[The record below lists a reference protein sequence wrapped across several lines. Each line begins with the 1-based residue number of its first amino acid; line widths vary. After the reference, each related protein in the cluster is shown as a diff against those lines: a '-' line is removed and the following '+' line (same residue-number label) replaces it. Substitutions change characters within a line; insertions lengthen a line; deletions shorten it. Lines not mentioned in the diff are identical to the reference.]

1 MQAPEGPGLSAAS
14 GHTDHS
20 RLLTAP
26 SWRLPAQGADA
37 EKGSATTAAGEAEVP
52 VTTSGDAEASGA
64 PTGGAT
70 LSTAIQYSGE
80 GVTWVRSAECRRV
93 EVIAGAG
100 PDLLRGPVFILLS
113 ASKGA

>member
-1 MQAPEGPGLSAAS
+1 MQVPEGPGLSAAS

-20 RLLTAP
+20 RLLTAL
-26 SWRLPAQGADA
+26 SWRLPAQGADG
-37 EKGSATTAAGEAEVP
+37 EDGSAATTAGEAEVP
-52 VTTSGDAEASGA
+52 VTTSGDVEAGGA

-70 LSTAIQYSGE
+70 LSTAIQDAGE
-80 GVTWVRSAECRRV
+80 GVTWVRSVECLRV